1 MDPITTMGATIIVAN
16 KAYKVFEDLI
26 YRRIYGV
33 SKEELDASNKEKA
46 KDVTALGEVKRDWI
60 VKSEMIKIQREYNN
74 LGKTLNLSAPYII
87 SEENKIKEG
96 DDLFWN
102 ILEHSKKIS
111 NAEMQILIAKI
122 IAGEYNNPK
131 TYSMSTLQ
139 VLKSLDAKL
148 VNDFL
153 NVLGV
158 SIDGIGVMQDVFS
171 TVEEMKILNVSY
183 VTLLELQNIGLIS
196 SNPSIIKSE
205 ETVTG
210 VYLNK
215 QIHFTVKDV
224 ANNKEFNVPG
234 FYSLT
239 NAGKEI
245 ARHLNVKE
253 NTNFL
258 SWLEKKYKDNTFNN
272 INIIIINDN
281 EN

>member
-1 MDPITTMGATIIVAN
+1 
-16 KAYKVFEDLI
+16 
-26 YRRIYGV
+26 
-33 SKEELDASNKEKA
+33 
-46 KDVTALGEVKRDWI
+46 
-60 VKSEMIKIQREYNN
+60 
-74 LGKTLNLSAPYII
+74 
-87 SEENKIKEG
+87 
-96 DDLFWN
+96 
-102 ILEHSKKIS
+102 
-111 NAEMQILIAKI
+111 
-122 IAGEYNNPK
+122 
-131 TYSMSTLQ
+131 MSTLQ

-224 ANNKEFNVPG
+224 ANNKELNVPG